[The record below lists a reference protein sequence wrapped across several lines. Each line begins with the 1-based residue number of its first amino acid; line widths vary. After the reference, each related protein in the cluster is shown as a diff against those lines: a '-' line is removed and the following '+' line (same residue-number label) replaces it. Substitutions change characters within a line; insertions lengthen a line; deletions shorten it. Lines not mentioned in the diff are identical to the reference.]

1 MSALSHRDMDEFSLI
16 ERYFRRH
23 QPGATD
29 LELGIGDDAAIVRV
43 PADRHLVVSVDTL
56 VAGRHF
62 QRDTAAAD
70 IGHKALAV
78 NLSDLAAMGAAPR
91 WWWLALSLPDADAH
105 WLEAFSGGM
114 FALAEQYDMALAG
127 GDLVCGPLV
136 VTMTVAGLVA
146 PDQALCRRGAAAG
159 DAIYVTGT
167 LGAAALALRYQQVP
181 AAPLHRPQ
189 PRVEAGRALVG
200 LATACVDISD
210 GLGIDLGQLL
220 TASGVGATLDPAA
233 LPLPTTAVD
242 VSGTQ
247 LWELAISGGD
257 DYELC
262 FTVPSAREQELPQRL
277 CGIDVQLTRLGY
289 TRRGAGLHW
298 RTRDGACFRPS
309 VAGYRHFG

>member
-1 MSALSHRDMDEFSLI
+1 MSVPSHHDMDEFSLI
-16 ERYFRRH
+16 ERYLWRRK
-23 QPGATD
+23 PAAAD

-43 PADRHLVVSVDTL
+43 PAERRLVVSVDTL

-62 QRDTAAAD
+62 RHDTAAAD

-78 NLSDLAAMGAAPR
+78 NLSDLAAMGAEPR

-105 WLEAFSGGM
+105 WLEDFSNGM

-127 GDLVCGPLV
+127 GDLVRGPLV
-136 VTMTVAGLVA
+136 ITITAAGLVA
-146 PDQALCRRGAAAG
+146 PHQALCRKGAAAG

-167 LGAAALALRYQQVP
+167 LGAAALALRYQQAP

-210 GLGIDLGQLL
+210 GLGIDLAQLL

-242 VSGTQ
+242 ISGTQ
-247 LWELAISGGD
+247 LRELAIGGGD

-277 CGIDVQLTRLGY
+277 GGIDVQLTRLGH
-289 TRRGAGLHW
+289 TRRGTGLHW
-298 RTRDGACFRPS
+298 RTRDGACFQPS
-309 VAGYRHFG
+309 VVGYRHFG